1 MRRTKD
7 HLTSIGLLLLRVGA
21 GALLL
26 FGHGLPKLLHWSER
40 VSSFANP
47 IGLGS
52 QVSFSLVVFAE
63 VVCAAAVV
71 LGIATRLAA
80 GPIIFFL
87 LVAAFVQNGPGSF
100 SDKELALVYL
110 VPFVTLTLT
119 GGGHYALDTLIL
131 RGRAGRRRL

>member
-7 HLTSIGLLLLRVGA
+7 HLTSIGLLLLRLGA

-26 FGHGLPKLLHWSER
+26 FGHGLPKLLHWTDRASH
-40 VSSFANP
+40 FANP
-47 IGLGS
+47 IGLGP
-52 QVSFSLVVFAE
+52 QVSFALVVFAE
-63 VVCAAAVV
+63 VVCAAAVL
-71 LGIATRLAA
+71 LGIATRVAA
-80 GPIIFFL
+80 GPIVFFL
-87 LVAAFVQNGPGSF
+87 LVAAFVQNGPGSY

-110 VPFVTLTLT
+110 VPFAVLMLT